1 VAGDRSWRCGS
12 CGRVHTDLP
21 FAFAAPEPHA
31 YVQIPADERAAR
43 AAISSD
49 TCVIDGRW
57 FFVRGVIEIPVMDE
71 TDRFEWGVWISLSDR
86 SYRFVVDSWNDP
98 DRASSSPMF
107 GWLNTRLPVYP
118 DTLNLK
124 AMVHLRSGNL
134 RPRVEVE
141 PTDHPLAVEQR
152 TGITVDRLC
161 EVAVALLHG

>member
-1 VAGDRSWRCGS
+1 
-12 CGRVHTDLP
+12 
-21 FAFAAPEPHA
+21 
-31 YVQIPADERAAR
+31 
-43 AAISSD
+43 
-49 TCVIDGRW
+49 
-57 FFVRGVIEIPVMDE
+57 MDE